1 MRDWYIEVLGATVA
15 FENPMLCFLA
25 YDDEHHR
32 IGLIA
37 HDQPPE
43 EVAEPEFAALPFGAD
58 VRAPRANGS
67 LNHVAFNFSALD
79 ELMDNYERLKDSGI
93 APFWAVNHG
102 PTTSLYYQDPD
113 GNRVELNYDNLTD
126 PKEIEDFFATR
137 YPTNPI
143 GVEFDVDDLLRRL
156 RSGEAADQ
164 LVKI

>member
-1 MRDWYIEVLGATVA
+1 MFYKQTSLLDDSVDNWDSRALKREAYPLDPGQPATSCLSVLISSEGLSVSSPSKLSHVVFSTARLTAMCDWYIEVLGATVA

-67 LNHVAFNFSALD
+67 LNN
-79 ELMDNYERLKDSGI
+79 
-93 APFWAVNHG
+93 
-102 PTTSLYYQDPD
+102 
-113 GNRVELNYDNLTD
+113 
-126 PKEIEDFFATR
+126 
-137 YPTNPI
+137 
-143 GVEFDVDDLLRRL
+143 
-156 RSGEAADQ
+156 
-164 LVKI
+164 